1 MDKVAAN
8 FAPLTPLGFL
18 ERAAAVYGE
27 RLSLVYDCSS
37 SRKIRFTWSATYDRC
52 RRLASA
58 LLRHGLVA
66 GDIVAV
72 AAPNVP
78 AMYEAHFGIPMAG
91 MVLNAVNIRLDS
103 RLIAFFLEHSRAK
116 AVIVDEEFF
125 PVFDGAFSILR
136 KKKLVGG
143 FKLPFLVVVEDASVD
158 RQKHPGLG
166 QALAMGAMEYE
177 EFLLGGDPFFR
188 WSPPED
194 EWDTISLC
202 YTSGTTSNPKGV
214 VLSHRG
220 AYLSSLGNILAWGIP
235 TGAVYLWTL
244 PLFHVNGWCFS
255 WAMAALGGTNVC
267 LRHVT
272 AKGIFS
278 AIVGH
283 GVTHFCG
290 APVVLNMIVN
300 APASEREAALH
311 HVCHIMTA
319 GAAPPATVLAKMD
332 EQGFIVT
339 HTYGLTE
346 TYGPCTICA
355 WKPEWDA
362 LSLKERARLKAR
374 QGVRYIA
381 QEGLDVVDMKTMA
394 PVPADGTTLG
404 EVVMRGNMVM
414 KGYLNNPAAT
424 QESFKGGWYHS
435 GDIAVKHE
443 DGQIEIKDRAKDIII
458 SGGENISS
466 LEVESALYRHPSVL
480 EASVVARPDE
490 MWGETPC
497 AFITLKMNEE
507 EDTAA
512 VTEADIIHFC
522 RQHLPHYMVPRSVV
536 FGPLP
541 KTATGKIQK
550 HILRTRVKALGS
562 SSSRAAPRSRL

>member
-1 MDKVAAN
+1 
-8 FAPLTPLGFL
+8 
-18 ERAAAVYGE
+18 
-27 RLSLVYDCSS
+27 
-37 SRKIRFTWSATYDRC
+37 
-52 RRLASA
+52 
-58 LLRHGLVA
+58 
-66 GDIVAV
+66 
-72 AAPNVP
+72 
-78 AMYEAHFGIPMAG
+78 
-91 MVLNAVNIRLDS
+91 
-103 RLIAFFLEHSRAK
+103 
-116 AVIVDEEFF
+116 
-125 PVFDGAFSILR
+125 
-136 KKKLVGG
+136 
-143 FKLPFLVVVEDASVD
+143 
-158 RQKHPGLG
+158 
-166 QALAMGAMEYE
+166 
-177 EFLLGGDPFFR
+177 
-188 WSPPED
+188 
-194 EWDTISLC
+194 
-202 YTSGTTSNPKGV
+202 
-214 VLSHRG
+214 
-220 AYLSSLGNILAWGIP
+220 
-235 TGAVYLWTL
+235 
-244 PLFHVNGWCFS
+244 
-255 WAMAALGGTNVC
+255 
-267 LRHVT
+267 VT

-278 AIVGH
+278 AIVVH

-300 APASEREAALH
+300 APESERGAALH

-394 PVPADGTTLG
+394 PVPADGMTLG

-507 EDTAA
+507 DTAA

-522 RQHLPHYMVPRSVV
+522 RQQLPHYMVPRSVV